1 MEDAIALYKAIGE
14 NKSDLP
20 AALARFEEIR
30 RPALEKLVGAA
41 TASAVWYEQ
50 IAEHMQ
56 TLPPYEF
63 ARSYMTAEHMQTLPP
78 YEFARSYMT
87 RTGRISD
94 ERLEKIA
101 PKFMERYAQH
111 VAS

>member
-1 MEDAIALYKAIGE
+1 MEDALSLFKAIGE
-14 NKSDLP
+14 HVADLP
-20 AALARFEEIR
+20 GALARYEEIR

-41 TASAVWYEQ
+41 TASAIWYED
-50 IAEHMQ
+50 M
-56 TLPPYEF
+56 
-63 ARSYMTAEHMQTLPP
+63 AEHMQTLPP

-94 ERLEKIA
+94 ERLAKIA

-111 VAS
+111 RAN